1 MHADLDLLLISV
13 YCTADDLLPERPRNA
28 RRRLSDAEIVTLC
41 VAQVL
46 MGIPS
51 DRRFLRAARRQ
62 LGHLFPQLPSQDALH
77 KRRARLAETIEW
89 LIGVFAAQS
98 PGSSDDLLLLDS
110 TPVECGRSLETT
122 RRSQLADVCGYGY
135 CKSHSRWFWGMR
147 LHLAC
152 APDGTPRAAALVS
165 ADRPEREVALTLLP
179 RALAGG
185 ETIVC
190 DKGYAGRDF
199 ANAVSELGAI
209 VLRPPRQTEPQTG
222 PPPRADPAADR
233 VGLLDLQRPPL
244 ARTARRPHPTQPL
257 RPHRHPAPRTRRLHH
272 PQPPTRP
279 TQPRN
284 RRLHRLTA
292 WHQPSSSPSGASH
305 YRRTSSLSDMPV
317 PDPDMSRRDVS
328 TNGCRRR
335 SVMRLPRG

>member
-13 YCTADDLLPERPRNA
+13 YCTADDLLPERPGNA

-41 VAQVL
+41 VAQTL

-62 LGHLFPQLPSQDALH
+62 LGHLFPHLPGQDALH

-110 TPVECGRSLETT
+110 TPVECGRSLETA
-122 RRSQLADVCGYGY
+122 RRSRLAEVCGYGY
-135 CKSHSRWFWGMR
+135 SRSHSRWFWGMR

-152 APDGTPRAAALVS
+152 APDGTPRAAALVA

-190 DKGYAGRDF
+190 DKGYAGREF
-199 ANAVSELGAI
+199 AAAVSLLGAT
-209 VLRPPRQTEPQTG
+209 VLRPPRANEPQTG
-222 PPPRADPAADR
+222 PHLAPIRQRIESVFWTCKD
-233 VGLLDLQRPPL
+233 LLTLERHG
-244 ARTARRPHPTQPL
+244 ARS
-257 RPHRHPAPRTRRLHH
+257 
-272 PQPPTRP
+272 
-279 TQPRN
+279 PRN
-284 RRLHRLTA
+284 LFARIAVRLLTLA
-292 WHQPSSSPSGASH
+292 ACVALNHKLGRPSRAIAD
-305 YRRTSSLSDMPV
+305 YTA
-317 PDPDMSRRDVS
+317 
-328 TNGCRRR
+328 
-335 SVMRLPRG
+335 

>member
-1 MHADLDLLLISV
+1 MHADLDLLCVSV
-13 YCTADDLLPERPRNA
+13 YCTADDLLPARTRNA
-28 RRRLSDAEIVTLC
+28 RRRLTDAEVVTLC

-62 LGHLFPQLPSQDALH
+62 LGHLFPLLPTQDALH
-77 KRRARLAETIEW
+77 KRRARLAESIEW
-89 LIGVFAAQS
+89 LIGVFASQS
-98 PGSSDDLLLLDS
+98 PGATDDLLLLDS

-135 CKSHSRWFWGMR
+135 SKSHSRWFWGMR

-152 APDGTPRAAALVS
+152 APDGTPRAAALVA

-199 ANAVSELGAI
+199 ASAVDALGAAI
-209 VLRPPRQTEPQTG
+209 LRPPRRNEPQTG
-222 PPPRADPAADR
+222 PHLAPIRQRIESVFWTCKD
-233 VGLLDLQRPPL
+233 LLTLERHG
-244 ARTARRPHPTQPL
+244 ART
-257 RPHRHPAPRTRRLHH
+257 
-272 PQPPTRP
+272 
-279 TQPRN
+279 PRN
-284 RRLHRLTA
+284 LFARVATRLLALAACINLNHQLGRPSRAIADYTA
-292 WHQPSSSPSGASH
+292 
-305 YRRTSSLSDMPV
+305 
-317 PDPDMSRRDVS
+317 
-328 TNGCRRR
+328 
-335 SVMRLPRG
+335 

>member
-13 YCTADDLLPERPRNA
+13 YCTADDLLPQRRRNA

-41 VAQVL
+41 VAQVV
-46 MGIPS
+46 MGLPS

-62 LGHLFPQLPSQDALH
+62 LGHLFPYLPSQDALH

-89 LIGVFAAQS
+89 LTAVFAAQS
-98 PGSSDDLLLLDS
+98 PGSRDELLLLDS
-110 TPVECGRSLETT
+110 TPVECGRSVETT

-179 RALAGG
+179 RALRGG

-190 DKGYAGRDF
+190 DKGYAGREF
-199 ANAVSELGAI
+199 AAAVAELGAN
-209 VLRPPRQTEPQTG
+209 VVRPPRASEPQTG
-222 PPPRADPAADR
+222 PHLAPIRQRIESVFWTCKD
-233 VGLLDLQRPPL
+233 LLSLERHG
-244 ARTARRPHPTQPL
+244 ART
-257 RPHRHPAPRTRRLHH
+257 
-272 PQPPTRP
+272 
-279 TQPRN
+279 PRN
-284 RRLHRLTA
+284 LFARIAARLLALAACISLNHKLGRPSRAIADYTA
-292 WHQPSSSPSGASH
+292 
-305 YRRTSSLSDMPV
+305 
-317 PDPDMSRRDVS
+317 
-328 TNGCRRR
+328 
-335 SVMRLPRG
+335 

>member
-13 YCTADDLLPERPRNA
+13 YCTADDLLPERPGNA

-98 PGSSDDLLLLDS
+98 PGSRDDLLLLDS
-110 TPVECGRSLETT
+110 TPVECGRSLDTT
-122 RRSQLADVCGYGY
+122 RRSQLAEVCGYSY
-135 CKSHSRWFWGMR
+135 SKSHSRWFWGMR

-152 APDGTPRAAALVS
+152 APDGTPRAAALVA

-179 RALAGG
+179 RALQGG

-190 DKGYAGRDF
+190 DKGYAGREF
-199 ANAVSELGAI
+199 AAAVAELGAT
-209 VLRPPRQTEPQTG
+209 VLRPPRQTEPQTR
-222 PPPRADPAADR
+222 PHLAPIRQRIESVFWTCKD
-233 VGLLDLQRPPL
+233 LLSLERHG
-244 ARTARRPHPTQPL
+244 ART
-257 RPHRHPAPRTRRLHH
+257 
-272 PQPPTRP
+272 
-279 TQPRN
+279 
-284 RRLHRLTA
+284 
-292 WHQPSSSPSGASH
+292 
-305 YRRTSSLSDMPV
+305 
-317 PDPDMSRRDVS
+317 
-328 TNGCRRR
+328 
-335 SVMRLPRG
+335 PRGLFARIAVRLLALAACISLNHQLGRPSRAIADYTG